1 MNIDIDKIDILLEQA
16 DRWLTDGATET
27 SVPIRM
33 KWTGGPDSFDI
44 EYDRDRAGLLIIAIA
59 SDPLLAAAASAA
71 LVKVLSEYGDLRRR
85 AVIQAFEAALESVHA
100 RMAEEG
106 LCDTEYPIM
115 FARNGRRS

>member
-106 LCDTEYPIM
+106 LCDMEYPLV
-115 FARNGRRS
+115 FARNGRSS

>member
-106 LCDTEYPIM
+106 LCDAEYPLV
-115 FARNGRRS
+115 FARNGRSS

>member
-27 SVPIRM
+27 SVPIQM

-115 FARNGRRS
+115 FARNGRSS